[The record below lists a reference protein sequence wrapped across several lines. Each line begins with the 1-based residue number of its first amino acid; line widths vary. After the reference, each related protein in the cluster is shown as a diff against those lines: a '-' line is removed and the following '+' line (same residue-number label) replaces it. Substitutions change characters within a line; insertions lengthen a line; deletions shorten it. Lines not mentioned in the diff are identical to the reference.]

1 MKKPPAWRLAVLL
14 AVLAAGTTALL
25 LRRQNS
31 GRVEVGIP
39 STLAIDAG
47 PAFDL
52 GAMPIHLQ
60 GDPRW
65 GGELLG
71 GSGEPLRAA
80 GCVVCC
86 LSMAL
91 AHHGVEIDP
100 GALNRELTRL
110 DGFTP
115 RGWVKWEALE
125 PASGGKARV
134 RIPDEPTS
142 DNILDALRARNP
154 VIVKVMLRSGV
165 PHWVLVVG
173 WRGTDYL
180 VRDPLGAG
188 MRLEC
193 LSKFGSDMLAV
204 RVVERVR

>member
-1 MKKPPAWRLAVLL
+1 MKKPPAWRLALL
-14 AVLAAGTTALL
+14 LVALAAGTAALL
-25 LRRQNS
+25 LRPRDG
-31 GRVEVGIP
+31 GRAEVRLP
-39 STLAIDAG
+39 STLAADAG
-47 PAFDL
+47 PALDL
-52 GAMPIHLQ
+52 GASPIHLQ

-91 AHHGVEIDP
+91 AHHGVDTDP
-100 GALNRELTRL
+100 GALNRTLTRL

-115 RGWVKWEALE
+115 RGWVKWEVCE

-134 RIPDEPTS
+134 HIPDNPTAG
-142 DNILDALRARNP
+142 DILGALRSGNP
-154 VIVKVMLRSGV
+154 VIVKVMLRSGA

-173 WRGTDYL
+173 WQGKDYR
-180 VRDPLGAG
+180 VKDPLGNG
-188 MRLEC
+188 KGLDRL
-193 LSKFGSDMLAV
+193 SSIGGDILAI
-204 RVVERVR
+204 RVVEKSK